1 LPETKPTTSALDI
14 LNYFQEYPSQIPVSF
29 LLTYHFFRGKAHMV
43 LVSDH
48 PGESHGALGVVTLED
63 VIEELIGEEIV
74 DETDVFVDVSRH
86 LKRMNPAA
94 AFAHHSFHRISS
106 RNLHRGSADS
116 GHGNVQSTPL
126 SRDGSYYTTPPSR
139 NTTIGTMKP
148 MNLAQEPLSTHS
160 TKVTIKPGAEVRN
173 AQQAATVLSQ
183 EERLAGKR
191 AAREGYG
198 TMSPAG
204 VTTTF
209 GGEAETNG
217 QVVSRSAAGPSLI
230 EERITVSD
238 DSRRPSKVVI
248 SPVLEARHEGDHEGS
263 PLL

>member
-1 LPETKPTTSALDI
+1 
-14 LNYFQEYPSQIPVSF
+14 
-29 LLTYHFFRGKAHMV
+29 MV

-126 SRDGSYYTTPPSR
+126 SRDASYYATPPGR
-139 NTTIGTMKP
+139 TPGAMKP

-198 TMSPAG
+198 TMSPPRATAG
-204 VTTTF
+204 
-209 GGEAETNG
+209 ENG
-217 QVVSRSAAGPSLI
+217 QVVSRSLAGPSLI

-238 DSRRPSKVVI
+238 DARRPSKVVI
-248 SPVLEARHEGDHEGS
+248 SPVLEAREGDHDEGS

>member
-1 LPETKPTTSALDI
+1 
-14 LNYFQEYPSQIPVSF
+14 
-29 LLTYHFFRGKAHMV
+29 MV

-48 PGESHGALGVVTLED
+48 PGEAHGALGVVTLED

-106 RNLHRGSADS
+106 RNIHRNNSNDS
-116 GHGNVQSTPL
+116 GHANVQSTPV
-126 SRDGSYYTTPPSR
+126 SHDGLYYATPPR
-139 NTTIGTMKP
+139 TTGAMKP

-204 VTTTF
+204 TTTTPG
-209 GGEAETNG
+209 GGENG
-217 QVVSRSAAGPSLI
+217 QTVTRSHAGPSLI
-230 EERITVSD
+230 EERITVPD
-238 DSRRPSKVVI
+238 DARRPSKVVI
-248 SPVLEARHEGDHEGS
+248 SPVLEARDHEGS
-263 PLL
+263 SLL